1 MLAAPPGALRET
13 TQLIRD
19 AGGRSEDA
27 QLAAER
33 AAQARRLAEL
43 GGSAGS

>member
-1 MLAAPPGALRET
+1 
-13 TQLIRD
+13 LIRD

-43 GGSAGS
+43 AGSAGS